1 MSVDVTS
8 QARLHFG
15 FLDLSG
21 EQGRRFGGM
30 GVSISEPRLRLRME
44 PAKKLSV
51 EGDQAERVEIL
62 AARFFEAVDLRP
74 EARIK
79 VVQSIPEHVGL
90 GSGTQLALAVA
101 AGLSRL
107 RRLDLSSEELCALMN
122 RARRS
127 GVGYHLFQK
136 GGFVIEGG
144 HAVADHRL
152 GEAPPLLLR
161 HDFPEDWRVVVAV
174 PRPKET
180 ISGEAEEAAFSRLSQ
195 PSDQLADQISRIVLM
210 RLLPALVERDL
221 DAFGAA
227 LTQAQELVG
236 SCFAAVQNGLFHPDA
251 APLIDRLKE
260 AGARGVGQSSWGPAV
275 YAFAADEKEE
285 GRLLEVARRATPD
298 GSAFA
303 VRGWNRGAALVSS

>member
-1 MSVDVTS
+1 MGIDVTT

-30 GVSISEPRLRLRME
+30 GLSISTPRLHLKME
-44 PAKKLSV
+44 PSKRLTV
-51 EGDQAERVEIL
+51 EGEQAERVELL
-62 AARFFEAVDLRP
+62 AARFFDAVDLRP
-74 EARIK
+74 EARIR
-79 VVQSIPEHVGL
+79 VVEAIPEHIGL

-107 RRLDLSSEELCALMN
+107 KRLDLSAEELCALMN

-127 GVGYHLFQK
+127 GVGYHLFHR

-161 HDFPEDWRVVVAV
+161 HDFPEDWRIVVAV
-174 PRPKET
+174 PKPKET
-180 ISGEAEEAAFSRLSQ
+180 ISGDAEEAAFSRLSQ
-195 PSDQLADQISRIVLM
+195 PSEQLADQIARIVLM
-210 RLLPALVERDL
+210 RLMPALVERDL

-227 LTQAQELVG
+227 LTLAQELVG
-236 SCFAAVQNGLFHPDA
+236 TCFAAVQNGLFHPEA
-251 APLIDRLKE
+251 APLIARLKD

-275 YAFAADEKEE
+275 YAFAGSEE
-285 GRLLEVARRATPD
+285 EEQRLLEAARRATPD
-298 GSAFA
+298 GSVFA
-303 VRGWNRGAALVSS
+303 ARGWNRGVAIESI

>member
-1 MSVDVTS
+1 MRVDVRA

-30 GVSISEPRLRLRME
+30 GVSIASPRLLLKIESARS
-44 PAKKLSV
+44 LSV
-51 EGDQAERVEIL
+51 SGAQSERVELL
-62 AARFFEAVDLRP
+62 ASRFFDAVDLKP
-74 EARIK
+74 EARIT
-79 VVQSIPEHVGL
+79 VVEEIPEHIGL

-107 RRLDLSSEELCALMN
+107 RRLDLSAEELCAPMN

-127 GVGYHLFQK
+127 GVGYHLFHR

-144 HAVADHRL
+144 HAVEDHKL
-152 GEAPPLLLR
+152 GEAPPLLMR
-161 HDFPEDWRVVVAV
+161 HEFPEDWRIVVAV
-174 PRPKET
+174 PHPKET
-180 ISGEAEEAAFSRLSQ
+180 VSGEAEEAAFSRLSQ
-195 PSDQLADQISRIVLM
+195 PSEQLADQISRIVLM

-221 DAFGAA
+221 DTFGAA

-236 SCFAAVQNGLFHPDA
+236 TCFAAVQNGLFHPDA
-251 APLIDRLKE
+251 APIIARLKE

-275 YAFAADEKEE
+275 YAFAADETEE
-285 GRLLEVARRATPD
+285 ARLLEVARRAAPD
-298 GSAFA
+298 GTSFTA
-303 VRGWNRGAALVSS
+303 RGWNRGAVVESA

>member
-1 MSVDVTS
+1 MPIDVVTR
-8 QARLHFG
+8 ARLHFG

-30 GVSISEPRLRLRME
+30 GVSITEPRLRLRME
-44 PAKKLSV
+44 PAKSLKV
-51 EGDQAERVEIL
+51 EGDQAERIELL

-74 EARIK
+74 EARIR
-79 VVQSIPEHVGL
+79 VEQSIPEHVGL

-107 RRLDLSSEELCALMN
+107 RRLDLSAEELCALMN

-127 GVGYHLFQK
+127 GVGYHLFQR
-136 GGFVIEGG
+136 GGFVVEGG
-144 HAVADHRL
+144 HAVEDHRL

-161 HDFPEDWRVVVAV
+161 HDFPEDWRIVVAL
-174 PRPKET
+174 PHPKGT
-180 ISGEAEEAAFSRLSQ
+180 VSGEAEEAAFSRLNQ
-195 PSDQLADQISRIVLM
+195 PSEQLADQIARIVLM

-236 SCFAAVQNGLFHPDA
+236 TCFAAVQNGLFHPDA
-251 APLIDRLKE
+251 APVIARLKE

-275 YAFAADEKEE
+275 YAFAADEDEE
-285 GRLLEVARRATPD
+285 KRLLEAARRATPD

-303 VRGWNRGAALVSS
+303 ARGWNRGASIELT

>member
-1 MSVDVTS
+1 MRVEVRA

-21 EQGRRFGGM
+21 EKGRRFGGM
-30 GVSISEPRLRLRME
+30 GVSISVPRLLLKME
-44 PAKKLSV
+44 PSKKLAV

-62 AARFFEAVDLRP
+62 AARFCDAVDLRP
-74 EARIK
+74 EARIQ
-79 VVQSIPEHVGL
+79 VVEGIPEHVGL

-107 RRLDLSSEELCALMN
+107 HGLDVSAEELCALMN

-127 GVGYHLFQK
+127 GVGYHLFQR

-144 HAVADHRL
+144 HAVENHKL
-152 GEAPPLLLR
+152 GEAPPLLMR
-161 HDFPEDWRVVVAV
+161 HEFPEDWRIVVAI
-174 PRPKET
+174 PKPKET
-180 ISGEAEEAAFSRLSQ
+180 VSGEAEEAAFSRLGP
-195 PSDQLADQISRIVLM
+195 PSESMADQISRIVLM

-221 DAFGAA
+221 DVFGAA

-251 APLIDRLKE
+251 APLITRLKE

-275 YAFAADEKEE
+275 YAFAASEE
-285 GRLLEVARRATPD
+285 EERRLLDVARRAATC
-298 GSAFA
+298 GSVFGA
-303 VRGWNRGAALVSS
+303 RGWNRGAAIESA